1 MQMKK
6 QILLLAGSPGVGK
19 TTVLLNVVKA
29 LKMKGYSV
37 GGVMC
42 REVCSCEERVG
53 FEISDLSS
61 GRRGWLAHI
70 NQKTGPQVYKYRI
83 NLEDINRVAV
93 EAILKAAESSDALVI
108 DEIDTMELFS
118 EKFREAIA
126 KTVEVGK
133 LLVGVVHWKTS
144 DGHLVEEV
152 KIREDVE
159 VFVVTN
165 ENREK
170 LHETIMERA
179 AEFLGSDK

>member
-1 MQMKK
+1 MKK

-19 TTVLLNVVKA
+19 TTVLLNVVEA
-29 LKMKGYSV
+29 LKMKGYNV

-42 REVCSCEERVG
+42 HEVRSCGERIG

-61 GRRGWLAHI
+61 RRCGWLAHI
-70 NQKTGPQVYKYRI
+70 NQKSGPQVDKYRI

-93 EAILKAAESSDALVI
+93 EAILKATECCDAVVI

-118 EKFREAIA
+118 EKFREAVT
-126 KTVEVGK
+126 KTVEMGK
-133 LLVGVVHWKTS
+133 LVVGVVHWKTR

-159 VFVVTN
+159 VFVVMN

-170 LHETIMERA
+170 LHEIIMERA
-179 AEFLGSDK
+179 VEFLGSKK